1 MAFRSLRLPVN
12 RRALAGLLCPAAKRH
27 TRHSALPPH
36 PALIGGRFDPP
47 SAGPSLAQGVARLIS
62 KPEDAGQL
70 SDGDIRVTTVTN
82 VGWTPI
88 FPGAAAVVTDVGAP
102 LSHAAV
108 VARELSISPS
118 SAAATR
124 AIRLRPGDQIRVDG
138 GKGIVNVVG
147 EAPGQHRPP
156 EQPGH

>member
-1 MAFRSLRLPVN
+1 MAVRSLRLPVN

-47 SAGPSLAQGVARLIS
+47 SAGPGLAQGVARLIS

-102 LSHAAV
+102 LSHAAIV
-108 VARELSISPS
+108 PRELSIPPS
-118 SAAATR
+118 SAAATQ
-124 AIRLRPGDQIRVDG
+124 AIQLHPGDQIRVDG

>member
-1 MAFRSLRLPVN
+1 MAVRSLRLPVN

-47 SAGPSLAQGVARLIS
+47 SAGPGLAQGVARLIS

-102 LSHAAV
+102 LSHAAIV
-108 VARELSISPS
+108 GGGNA
-118 SAAATR
+118 
-124 AIRLRPGDQIRVDG
+124 AIRLHPGDQIRVDG